1 MTRDTGYLFLILSLF
16 FFATGY
22 GQAEKKPVPLKD
34 LLSAIEKQH
43 RVKFNYLDEDV
54 APQTLIAPE
63 GRIPL
68 NAKLTY
74 ITNRTKLSF
83 KQSGI
88 YIVLYAARVKE
99 GYERQCA
106 YITDE
111 NGNPVADAII
121 QYNTTKLNT
130 GKDGYFEFPP
140 DVTTLFIEHIAY
152 QPMQWNKTNTYGDC
166 AEIRLTL
173 NVNQLQEVVTERF
186 LATGIAKAKDGSY
199 NIKPAKF
206 GILPGL
212 TEADVLQAMQQ
223 LPGINSVDETV
234 SNINV
239 RGGTHDQNLFTWNGI
254 RLFQTGHFFGL
265 ISALNPNL
273 AHDIKIS
280 KNGTSAFYG
289 ESVSSAVDI
298 SSHPTDIG
306 STRGS
311 IGANMI
317 GVDAY
322 TRIKTSE
329 NANLELSARRSFTDV
344 LAFPTYTEYSKRIF
358 QNTVV
363 SDIDTGD
370 RLYNQSDKEFYF
382 YDFTAQYHRKIGIKH
397 HLYID
402 AIGIYNKLNF
412 IQSTYMPYGVAIRS
426 SDLKQQT
433 LGSTVSW
440 HTRWNSKHAT
450 EAGIYISE
458 YYVNGLNSSF
468 ENSQP
473 LLQRNKITHG
483 GLNLNHTYRLNE
495 KLSLKGG
502 YQYNSIDIT
511 NTDQQTLQTTIS
523 ASEALNTHALITEG
537 EYKPL
542 ESPLYIK
549 AGLRVNYIEQFKRA
563 YIEPRAHVG
572 YKIAPGWQLDVQAER
587 KSQTAT
593 QVVAFQ
599 EDFLG
604 IENRR
609 WVLAN
614 NGSIPVQRSS
624 QASVG
629 VTLKRNGWLV
639 TLDNF
644 YKKVNGITSL
654 SQAFNNQFESVSATG
669 SYEVYGSEFLV
680 QKQFRHFYVWLS
692 YAYNHNNYHF
702 NSFTPSTFNSN
713 FELPYTINN
722 AVTYEYDHL
731 KIALGS
737 KFFSGRPYTR
747 PLTTIPIEENGQPQ
761 IAYDYPNGRR
771 ISSYLQV
778 NFSAGYSVALSKRI
792 NLQAG
797 VSVLNVLNRRNI
809 INRFYRVN
817 DTGEG
822 IEVVNTYGLY
832 RTPNAMVKVS
842 F

>member
-16 FFATGY
+16 FFAPGY
-22 GQAEKKPVPLKD
+22 GQAEKKPMPLKD
-34 LLSAIEKQH
+34 ILTTIEKQH
-43 RVKFNYLDEDV
+43 RVKFNYLEEDV
-54 APQTLIAPE
+54 SQHAIIAPDD
-63 GRIPL
+63 RVPL

-88 YIVLYAARVKE
+88 YIVLYAARIKE
-99 GYERQCA
+99 GYDRQCA

-111 NGNPVADAII
+111 NGNPVEDAIV
-121 QYNTTKLNT
+121 QYGTSKLNT
-130 GKDGYFEFPP
+130 GNDGYFEFPP
-140 DVTTLFIEHIAY
+140 DVTTIFIEHMAY
-152 QPMQWNKTNTYGDC
+152 QPLQWHKTDANGDC

-186 LATGIAKAKDGSY
+186 LATGITKGKDGTY

-298 SSHPTDIG
+298 SSHPVEIG
-306 STRGS
+306 NTRGS
-311 IGANMI
+311 IGTNMI

-322 TRIKTSE
+322 ARIKTSE
-329 NANLELSARRSFTDV
+329 TANLELSARRSFTDV
-344 LAFPTYTEYSKRIF
+344 LAFPAYTEYSNRIF

-363 SDIDTGD
+363 SDIETGD
-370 RLYNQSDKEFYF
+370 ELYNQSDKEFYF
-382 YDFTAQYHRKIGIKH
+382 YDFTAQYHQKIGIKN

-402 AIGIYNKLNF
+402 AIGIRNTLDF

-440 HTRWNSKHAT
+440 HTNWNSKHNT
-450 EAGIYISE
+450 EAGIYGSN
-458 YYVNGLNSSF
+458 YHVNALNSSF
-468 ENSQP
+468 DNSQA
-473 LLQRNKITHG
+473 LLQRNKITNG
-483 GLNLNHTYRLNE
+483 GLSISHTYRLND
-495 KLSLKGG
+495 KVLLKGG
-502 YQYNSIDIT
+502 YQYNGIEIT
-511 NTDQQTLQTTIS
+511 NSDQQTLQTTIS
-523 ASEALNTHALITEG
+523 TTDALHTHAAIAEG

-542 ESPLYIK
+542 ESRLYIK
-549 AGLRVNYIEQFKRA
+549 AGLRLNYIEQFGIL
-563 YIEPRAHVG
+563 YLEPRADVA
-572 YKIAPGWQLDVQAER
+572 YKVAPGWQLDFQAER

-593 QVVAFQ
+593 QIVALQ

-609 WVLAN
+609 WVLSN
-614 NGSIPVQRSS
+614 NSSIPVQRSS
-624 QASVG
+624 QASAG
-629 VTLKRNGWLV
+629 VSFKQNGWLI

-654 SQAFNNQFESVSATG
+654 SQAFNNQFESVAATG

-692 YAYNHNNYHF
+692 YAYNHNNYRF

-722 AVTYEYDHL
+722 AVTYEYNNL
-731 KIALGS
+731 KLALGS

-747 PLTTIPIEENGQPQ
+747 PLTTVPIEENGALQ

-778 NFSAGYSVALSKRI
+778 NFSASYGIELSKRI

-817 DTGEG
+817 DSGEG

-832 RTPNAMVKVS
+832 STPNAMLKIS